1 MSQLVNFLPWRR
13 RRRRHIARVW
23 AATFTGTVFLL
34 VVCSTVWRGTVA
46 GDLHQASIW
55 RQSDENVLAA
65 LIAGEKPL
73 LLRQQRWQQVQA
85 RAQRRQQT
93 RDWQPML
100 SALAE
105 NLPQEAWLTQL
116 RWQQGRLDLSGLARA
131 FASLNDLETTL
142 RAVPGFHLLPTGAT
156 VRDAQGRWQFHY
168 QLSKEPLRA
177 P

>member
-13 RRRRHIARVW
+13 RRRQRIARLW
-23 AATFTGTVFLL
+23 AVTFTSTVFLL
-34 VVCSTVWRGTVA
+34 VAGSIVWRVSVA
-46 GDLHQASIW
+46 ADLRQASIW

-65 LIAGEKPL
+65 LVAGEKPL
-73 LLRQQRWQQVQA
+73 LLRQQRWQQAQA

-116 RWQQGRLDLSGLARA
+116 RWQQGRLELSGLARV
-131 FASLNDLETTL
+131 FAALNDLETML
-142 RAVPGFHLLPTGAT
+142 RAIPGFHLQPSGTM